1 MSFENKP
8 NDKKFARK
16 GGDKKREFVKRTLRR
31 IQTSLLTDSAV
42 TANLLSKA
50 SPLALTK
57 SLIRELQSTSMFHTP
72 VSQHSSCV
80 WCTPF

>member
-16 GGDKKREFVKRTLRR
+16 DGDKKREFVKKDFKK
-31 IQTSLLTDSAV
+31 DSDK
-42 TANLLSKA
+42 S
-50 SPLALTK
+50 LTK

>member
-16 GGDKKREFVKRTLRR
+16 GGDKKREFVKKDFKK
-31 IQTSLLTDSAV
+31 DSDKSF
-42 TANLLSKA
+42 NRFSRDGKPSSKA

-57 SLIRELQSTSMFHTP
+57 
-72 VSQHSSCV
+72 V
-80 WCTPF
+80 